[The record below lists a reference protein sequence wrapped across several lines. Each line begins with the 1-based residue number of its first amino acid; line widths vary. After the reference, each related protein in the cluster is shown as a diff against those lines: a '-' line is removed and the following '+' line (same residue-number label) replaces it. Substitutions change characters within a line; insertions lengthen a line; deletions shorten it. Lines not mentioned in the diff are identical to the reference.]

1 MQQKN
6 CFFCSFAHKTVAF
19 YAFDVFFNDPS
30 LNIKQT
36 TLVQEEP
43 INASAN
49 YFLKIICI
57 TLVFLFI
64 KERN

>member
-6 CFFCSFAHKTVAF
+6 CFFCSFAHKTIVFNASG
-19 YAFDVFFNDPS
+19 VFFNS
-30 LNIKQT
+30 FRLNIQQT

-49 YFLKIICI
+49 YFFK
-57 TLVFLFI
+57 LFVSHLSLS
-64 KERN
+64 